1 MFLNLLL
8 VGLGSFAGGVARY
21 AVAQALT
28 RWPAGQLPLATLAV
42 NVGGCLLVGSLLG
55 LIERHTVATAWRL
68 LLVVGFCGG
77 FTTFSTFM
85 NETFRLARDGHM
97 PTVLLYA
104 GLSLVLGYA
113 AVWGGYAL
121 THWQR

>member
-21 AVAQALT
+21 AVALALT
-28 RWPAGQLPLATLAV
+28 RWLAV

>member
-1 MFLNLLL
+1 
-8 VGLGSFAGGVARY
+8 
-21 AVAQALT
+21 
-28 RWPAGQLPLATLAV
+28 
-42 NVGGCLLVGSLLG
+42 
-55 LIERHTVATAWRL
+55 
-68 LLVVGFCGG
+68 
-77 FTTFSTFM
+77 M

>member
-8 VGLGSFAGGVARY
+8 VGLGSFAGGMARY
-21 AVAQALT
+21 AVGLALT
-28 RWPAGQLPLATLAV
+28 RWSAGHLPLATLAV
-42 NVGGCLLVGSLLG
+42 NVGGCLLAGILLG
-55 LIERHTVATAWRL
+55 ALERHTTAAAWRL

-85 NETFRLARDGHM
+85 NETFRLARDGHA
-97 PTVLLYA
+97 PAVLLYA